1 MHFICGRNIGGRNQQ
16 KQRRVSWFMPL
27 LLLAVVLSLP
37 LQAQVMIPAPPQLAA
52 TSWVLMDAHS
62 GKILAAHREDEPL
75 PPASLTKMMTSYLLE
90 FEIKRGNIQLD
101 DMVRVS
107 EKAWRMPG
115 SRMFIQ
121 EGTFVSIEDLLKG
134 VIIQSGNDASVAVA
148 EHLAGSESAFA
159 DLMNQH
165 ARSMGMHNTNFR
177 NSTGLP
183 EDDHYTTARDMAI
196 LSQNKIIHYPEH
208 YSLYSEREFTY
219 NNIRQSNRNR
229 LLWRDSSVDGLKTG
243 HTNEA
248 GYCLAASA
256 VRNDMRL
263 ISVVM
268 GARSE
273 EGRAQESQK
282 LLSYGFRYFETA
294 RLYEQYQVLDNAK
307 VWQGV
312 RDNVKLGVTE
322 EVFVTIPRGQ
332 QSALRAEI
340 QINDVIKAP
349 IRAGDRLGSLK
360 VRLGDE
366 LVTEQQLVALE
377 NLDQAGFFKRFWHS
391 LVLFV
396 TSLFR

>member
-1 MHFICGRNIGGRNQQ
+1 MLSSLFDSLSSTR
-16 KQRRVSWFMPL
+16 L
-27 LLLAVVLSLP
+27 LKKAAGLGLLAAAVSLP
-37 LQAQVMIPAPPQLAA
+37 VQAQVMIPAPPQLAA
-52 TSWVLMDAHS
+52 EAWVLMDAHS
-62 GKILAAHREDEPL
+62 GKVIAEHEADKPL

-90 FEIKRGNIQLD
+90 YEINRGNVDLD
-101 DMVRVS
+101 DKVRIS
-107 EKAWRMPG
+107 ERAWRMPG

-121 EGTFVSIEDLLKG
+121 EGTFVSISDLLKG

-148 EHLAGSESAFA
+148 EHLAGSEEAFA

-165 ARSMGMHNTNFR
+165 ARRMGMTATYFK

-183 EDDHYTTARDMAI
+183 DEGHVSTAMDMAI
-196 LSQNKIIHYPEH
+196 LSQEKIINHPEH

-219 NNIRQSNRNR
+219 NGIRQNNRNR

-243 HTNEA
+243 HTSAA
-248 GYCLAASA
+248 GYGLAASA

-282 LLSYGFRYFETA
+282 LLTYGFRYFETPK
-294 RLYEQYQVLDNAK
+294 LYERYEVLDQVR

-312 RDNVKLGVTE
+312 RDELQIGLE
-322 EVFVTIPRGQ
+322 EDLYATLPRGERGN
-332 QSALRAEI
+332 L
-340 QINDVIKAP
+340 DVEVQVDHQVKAP
-349 IRAGDRLGSLK
+349 IRAGEKLGRLV

-366 LVTEQQLVALE
+366 VVAEKPLVALE
-377 NLDQAGFFKRFWHS
+377 NINEAGFFKKLWHS
-391 LVLFV
+391 LLMFVIGLF
-396 TSLFR
+396 S

>member
-1 MHFICGRNIGGRNQQ
+1 MSFICGKNQQ
-16 KQRRVSWFMPL
+16 NRRQIGLFIPFL
-27 LLLAVVLSLP
+27 FFVVILSLP
-37 LQAQVMIPAPPQLAA
+37 AQAQVMIPAPPQIAA

-62 GKILAAHREDEPL
+62 GKIIAEHRADEQL

-90 FEIKRGNIQLD
+90 YEIKRGNVQLD

-121 EGTFVSIEDLLKG
+121 EGTFVSIQDLLKG

-148 EHLAGSESAFA
+148 EHLAGSEAAFA

-165 ARSMGMHNTNFR
+165 ARSIGMSNTNFM

-183 EDDHYTTARDMAI
+183 EENHYSSARDMAI

-219 NNIRQSNRNR
+219 NNISQSNRNR
-229 LLWRDSSVDGLKTG
+229 LLWRDSTVDGLKTG

-312 RDNVKLGVTE
+312 RDNIKLGVTD
-322 EVFVTIPRGQ
+322 EVFATIPRGQ
-332 QSALRAEI
+332 QSALRAEV

-349 IRAGDRLGSLK
+349 VRAGDRLGVLK

-377 NLDQAGFFKRFWHS
+377 NLDEAGFFKRLWHS
-391 LVLFV
+391 LLLFF
-396 TSLFR
+396 TGLFR

>member
-1 MHFICGRNIGGRNQQ
+1 
-16 KQRRVSWFMPL
+16 
-27 LLLAVVLSLP
+27 
-37 LQAQVMIPAPPQLAA
+37 MIPAPPQIAA

-62 GKILAAHREDEPL
+62 GKIIAEHRADEQL

-90 FEIKRGNIQLD
+90 YEIKRGNVQLD

-148 EHLAGSESAFA
+148 EYLAGSEAAFA

-165 ARSMGMHNTNFR
+165 ARSMGMDNTNFR

-183 EDDHYTTARDMAI
+183 EDNHYSSARDMAI
-196 LSQNKIIHYPEH
+196 LSQNKIIHYPDH

-219 NNIRQSNRNR
+219 NNISQSNRNR
-229 LLWRDSSVDGLKTG
+229 LLWRDSTVDGLKTG

-294 RLYEQYQVLDNAK
+294 RLYEQYQVLDNAR

-312 RDNVKLGVTE
+312 RDNIKLGVTE
-322 EVFVTIPRGQ
+322 EVFATIPRGQ
-332 QSALRAEI
+332 QSALRAEL

-349 IRAGDRLGSLK
+349 IRAGDRLGVLK
-360 VRLGDE
+360 VKLGDE
-366 LVTEQQLVALE
+366 LITEQQLVALE
-377 NLDQAGFFKRFWHS
+377 NLDEAGFFKRLWHS
-391 LVLFV
+391 LLLFF
-396 TSLFR
+396 TELFR

>member
-1 MHFICGRNIGGRNQQ
+1 MFFICCKNQ
-16 KQRRVSWFMPL
+16 KSPRPIKSCFSL
-27 LLLAVVLSLP
+27 LLLVLLLFSLP
-37 LQAQVMIPAPPQLAA
+37 AQAQVMIPAPPQIAA

-62 GKILAAHREDEPL
+62 GKIIAEHRADEKL

-90 FEIKRGNIQLD
+90 YEIKRGNVQLD

-121 EGTFVSIEDLLKG
+121 EGTFVSIGDLLKG

-148 EHLAGSESAFA
+148 EYLAGSETAFA

-165 ARSMGMHNTNFR
+165 ARSIGMTNTNFL
-177 NSTGLP
+177 NATGLP
-183 EDDHYTTARDMAI
+183 EDNHYSTARDMAI
-196 LSQNKIIHYPEH
+196 LSRNKIMNYPEH
-208 YSLYSEREFTY
+208 YSIYSEREFTY
-219 NNIRQSNRNR
+219 NDIRQSNRNR

-263 ISVVM
+263 ISVVL

-282 LLSYGFRYFETA
+282 LLSYGFRYFETV
-294 RLYEQYQVLDNAK
+294 RLYEQYQVLDQAQ

-312 RDNVKLGVTE
+312 KDRIPLGLTE
-322 EVFVTIPRGQ
+322 EVYVTIPRGQ
-332 QSALRAEI
+332 QTALKAEV

-349 IRAGDRLGSLK
+349 IRAGDHLGVLR
-360 VRLGDE
+360 VRLGEE
-366 LVTEQQLVALE
+366 LVTEQSLVALE
-377 NLDQAGFFKRFWHS
+377 NLDQAGFFKRLWHS
-391 LVLFV
+391 LLLFI
-396 TSLFR
+396 TGLFR

>member
-1 MHFICGRNIGGRNQQ
+1 MSFICGQNQQ
-16 KQRRVSWFMPL
+16 NQRQIRLYIPFLFLVLF
-27 LLLAVVLSLP
+27 LSLSA
-37 LQAQVMIPAPPQLAA
+37 QAQVMIPAPPQIAA

-62 GKILAAHREDEPL
+62 GKIIAEHRADEQL

-90 FEIKRGNIQLD
+90 YEIKRGNVQLD

-148 EHLAGSESAFA
+148 EYLAGSEAAFA

-165 ARSMGMHNTNFR
+165 ARSMGMDNTNFR

-183 EDDHYTTARDMAI
+183 EDNHYSSARDMAI
-196 LSQNKIIHYPEH
+196 LSQNKIIHYPDH

-219 NNIRQSNRNR
+219 NNISQSNRNR
-229 LLWRDSSVDGLKTG
+229 LLWRDSTVDGLKTG

-294 RLYEQYQVLDNAK
+294 RLYEQYQVLDNAR

-312 RDNVKLGVTE
+312 RDNIKLGVTE
-322 EVFVTIPRGQ
+322 EVFATIPRGQ
-332 QSALRAEI
+332 QSALRAEL

-349 IRAGDRLGSLK
+349 IRAGDRLGVLK
-360 VRLGDE
+360 VKLGDE
-366 LVTEQQLVALE
+366 LITEQQLVALE
-377 NLDQAGFFKRFWHS
+377 NLDEAGFFKRLWHS
-391 LVLFV
+391 LLLFF
-396 TSLFR
+396 TELFR

>member
-1 MHFICGRNIGGRNQQ
+1 MFSKSFKTFFFSSSAGVRFSLTG
-16 KQRRVSWFMPL
+16 VL
-27 LLLAVVLSLP
+27 LGCILSLP

-52 TSWVLMDAHS
+52 TAWVLMDAHS
-62 GKILAAHREDEPL
+62 GKVIAEHQANKQL

-90 FEIKRGNIQLD
+90 YEINRGNVDLED
-101 DMVRVS
+101 RVRISV
-107 EKAWRMPG
+107 KAWRMPG

-121 EGTFVSIEDLLKG
+121 EGTFVSIGDLLKG
-134 VIIQSGNDASVAVA
+134 VVIQSGNDASVAVA
-148 EHLAGSESAFA
+148 EHLAGSEEAFA
-159 DLMNQH
+159 NLMNQH
-165 ARSMGMHNTNFR
+165 ARRIGMHSTHFK

-183 EDDHYTTARDMAI
+183 EEGHYSTAMDMAI
-196 LSQNKIIHYPEH
+196 LSREKIINYPEH

-219 NNIRQSNRNR
+219 NDIRQNNRNR

-282 LLSYGFRYFETA
+282 LLTYGFRYFETPK
-294 RLYEQYQVLDNAK
+294 LYERYEVLDSVR

-312 RDNVKLGVTE
+312 SDEVQVGLGE
-322 EVFVTIPRGQ
+322 ELFATIPRGEQ
-332 QSALRAEI
+332 GNLEAEV
-340 QINDVIKAP
+340 DVHANIKAP
-349 IRAGDRLGSLK
+349 VRAGQELGTLII
-360 VRLGDE
+360 RLGDE
-366 LVTEQQLVALE
+366 VIAQKPLVALE
-377 NLDQAGFFKRFWHS
+377 NIQEAGFFKRIWHS
-391 LVLFV
+391 LLLFV
-396 TSLFR
+396 IGLFS